1 MCQTPFLPLWQPQM
15 YSLMS
20 YLRLWL
26 LKHLTASMPLFIAC
40 LNCLFRIRLHIISLV
55 WAWSCVIGFWQTC
68 NLEAHTDGCWPS
80 FWLKAISMPLYCLLL
95 LNFVAT
101 RLCIIYIYILCFTTH
116 FCLWKKMGLWP
127 EFWDQGLWLFLHR
140 KTLAEKGWSLL
151 RNEVL
156 NHVIFTEI

>member
-80 FWLKAISMPLYCLLL
+80 SWLKAISMPLYCLLL

-101 RLCIIYIYILCFTTH
+101 RLCIIYIYIMFHNTLLLVKENGFMTWILRSRAMALFAQKDTSRE
-116 FCLWKKMGLWP
+116 GV
-127 EFWDQGLWLFLHR
+127 EFAT
-140 KTLAEKGWSLL
+140 KWS
-151 RNEVL
+151 
-156 NHVIFTEI
+156 T